1 MKALGTPES
10 FFIYPINL
18 NIMKNLL
25 QTIGNTPMIKLGKIL
40 NNKDV
45 NLFAK
50 LEGQN
55 PGGSIKDRAAL
66 YMIEQA
72 EKRGE
77 LKQGKII
84 LEATSGNMGI
94 ALAMIGAHKGYTV
107 QIVMSEG
114 MSEERKIMLRALG
127 VNLILTGKK
136 LGTEGAIAKAKELVK
151 SSPLLYWFS
160 NQFNNRDNVLAHYH
174 GIAPEILHEVPNID
188 YLIAGVGTSGT
199 IIGIANRFKKDSPQ
213 TKIIGLFPPAGY
225 KIQGLQ
231 NPQKDFSG
239 DIYKSDLIDEHF
251 HVSKEDAF
259 EMTRKVAK
267 EEGLFVGMSSGA
279 ALFAASQTGGSL
291 KKGNIVVI
299 IPDRGEKYLSTE
311 LFKKLQIS
319 SW

>member
-1 MKALGTPES
+1 
-10 FFIYPINL
+10 
-18 NIMKNLL
+18 MKNLL
-25 QTIGNTPMIKLGKIL
+25 QTIGNTPMIKLEKIL
-40 NNKDV
+40 NNKNL

-94 ALAMIGAHKGYTV
+94 ALAMIGAQKGYEV
-107 QIVMSEG
+107 HIVMSEG
-114 MSEERKIMLRALG
+114 MSQERKTMLKALG
-127 VNLILTGKK
+127 AKLILTDKT
-136 LGTEGAIAKAKELVK
+136 LGTEGAIAKARKLVK

-160 NQFNNRDNVLAHYH
+160 NQFNNQDNVQAHYH
-174 GIAPEILHEVPNID
+174 GIASEILRDIPNID
-188 YLIAGVGTSGT
+188 YLIAGIGTSGT
-199 IIGIANRFKKDSPQ
+199 IIGIANRFKKDSPK
-213 TKIIGLFPPAGY
+213 TKIIGVFPPAGY

-231 NPQKDFSG
+231 NPQQDFSG
-239 DIYKSDLIDEHF
+239 NIYNDNVINEHF

-259 EMTRKVAK
+259 MMTRKVATQ
-267 EEGLFVGMSSGA
+267 EGLFVGMSSGA
-279 ALFAASQTGGSL
+279 ALFAASQTGKSL
-291 KKGNIVVI
+291 KTGNIVVI

-311 LFKKLQIS
+311 LFT
-319 SW
+319 

>member
-1 MKALGTPES
+1 
-10 FFIYPINL
+10 
-18 NIMKNLL
+18 MKNIL
-25 QTIGNTPMIKLGKIL
+25 QTIGNTPMIKLRRIINNEKI
-40 NNKDV
+40 

-55 PGGSIKDRAAL
+55 PSGSIKDRAAL

-77 LKQGKII
+77 LKRGKII

-94 ALAMIGAHKGYTV
+94 ALAMAGSQKGYEV
-107 QIVMSEG
+107 HIVMSEG

-127 VNLILTGKK
+127 AKLILTNKK
-136 LGTEGAIAKAKELVK
+136 FGTEGAIAKAKELVK

-160 NQFNNRDNVLAHYH
+160 NQFNNQDNVLSHYH
-174 GIAPEILHEVPNID
+174 GIASEILREVSNID
-188 YLIAGVGTSGT
+188 YLVAGVGTSGT

-213 TKIIGLFPPAGY
+213 TKIIGVFPPAGY

-239 DIYKSDLIDEHF
+239 EIYKGDLIDEHF
-251 HVSKEDAF
+251 HVSKEGAF
-259 EMTRKVAK
+259 AMTKKVAK

-279 ALFAASQTGGSL
+279 AFSAASQIGESL
-291 KKGNIVVI
+291 REGNIVVI
-299 IPDRGEKYLSTE
+299 MPDRGEKYLSTE
-311 LFKKLQIS
+311 LFKKIVN
-319 SW
+319 

>member
-1 MKALGTPES
+1 
-10 FFIYPINL
+10 
-18 NIMKNLL
+18 
-25 QTIGNTPMIKLGKIL
+25 MIKLEKIL
-40 NNKDV
+40 GNNNV
-45 NLFAK
+45 NLFVK

-55 PGGSIKDRAAL
+55 PGGSIKDRVAL

-77 LKQGKII
+77 LKPGKII

-94 ALAMIGAHKGYTV
+94 ALAMIGAQKGYEV
-107 QIVMSEG
+107 HIVMSEG
-114 MSEERKIMLRALG
+114 MSEERKTMLRALG
-127 VNLILTGKK
+127 ARLILTDKK
-136 LGTEGAIAKAKELVK
+136 KGTEGAITKANELVK

-160 NQFNNRDNVLAHYH
+160 NQFNNQDNVQSHYH
-174 GIAPEILHEVPNID
+174 GIAPEILREVPNVD

-199 IIGIANRFKKDSPQ
+199 IMGITNRFRNDSPE
-213 TKIIGLFPPAGY
+213 TKIIGVLPPAGY

-239 DIYKSDLIDEHF
+239 DIYESSLVDEHF

-259 EMTRKVAK
+259 AMTRRIAK

-279 ALFAASQTGGSL
+279 ALFAASQISRTL
-291 KKGNIVVI
+291 RVVNIVVI

-311 LFKKLQIS
+311 LFA
-319 SW
+319 

>member
-1 MKALGTPES
+1 
-10 FFIYPINL
+10 
-18 NIMKNLL
+18 MKNLL
-25 QTIGNTPMIKLGKIL
+25 QTIGNTPMIKLEKIL
-40 NNKDV
+40 SNKNI

-94 ALAMIGAHKGYTV
+94 ALAMIGANKGYEV
-107 QIVMSEG
+107 HIVMSEG
-114 MSEERKIMLRALG
+114 MSDERKTMLRALG
-127 VNLILTGKK
+127 AKLILTDKK
-136 LGTEGAIAKAKELVK
+136 FGTEGAITKAKGLVK

-160 NQFNNRDNVLAHYH
+160 NQFNNQDNVQAHYQ

-188 YLIAGVGTSGT
+188 YLIAGIGTSGT
-199 IIGIANRFKKDSPQ
+199 IIGIANRFKEDSPQ
-213 TKIIGLFPPAGY
+213 TKIIGVFPPTGY

-239 DIYKSDLIDEHF
+239 DIYNNNLIDKHF
-251 HVSKEDAF
+251 HISKEGAF

-279 ALFAASQTGGSL
+279 ALFAASQTGGLL

-299 IPDRGEKYLSTE
+299 IPDRGEKYLSTK
-311 LFKKLQIS
+311 LFKSKITN
-319 SW
+319 

>member
-1 MKALGTPES
+1 
-10 FFIYPINL
+10 
-18 NIMKNLL
+18 MKNLL
-25 QTIGNTPMIKLGKIL
+25 QTIGNTPMIKLEKIL
-40 NNKDV
+40 NNKNL

-94 ALAMIGAHKGYTV
+94 ALAMIGAQKGYEV
-107 QIVMSEG
+107 HIIMSEG
-114 MSEERKIMLRALG
+114 MSQERKTMLKALG
-127 VNLILTGKK
+127 TKLILTDKT
-136 LGTEGAIAKAKELVK
+136 LGTEGAIAKARELVK

-160 NQFNNRDNVLAHYH
+160 NQFNNQDNVQAHYH
-174 GIAPEILHEVPNID
+174 GIAPEILRDIPNID

-199 IIGIANRFKKDSPQ
+199 IIGIANRFKKDSPK
-213 TKIIGLFPPAGY
+213 TKIIGVFPPAGY

-231 NPQKDFSG
+231 NPQQDFSG
-239 DIYKSDLIDEHF
+239 DIYNDSLIDEHF
-251 HVSKEDAF
+251 NVSKEDAF
-259 EMTRKVAK
+259 IMTRKVATQK
-267 EEGLFVGMSSGA
+267 GLFVGMSSGA
-279 ALFAASQTGGSL
+279 ALFAASQIGVSL
-291 KKGNIVVI
+291 KVGNIVVI

-311 LFKKLQIS
+311 LFA
-319 SW
+319 

>member
-1 MKALGTPES
+1 
-10 FFIYPINL
+10 
-18 NIMKNLL
+18 MKNLL
-25 QTIGNTPMIKLGKIL
+25 QTIGNTPMIRLERIL
-40 NNKDV
+40 NNKNI

-94 ALAMIGAHKGYTV
+94 ALAMIGAQKGYEV
-107 QIVMSEG
+107 HIVMSEG
-114 MSEERKIMLRALG
+114 MSEERKTMLQALG
-127 VNLILTGKK
+127 ATLILTDKK

-151 SSPLLYWFS
+151 NSPLLYWFS
-160 NQFNNRDNVLAHYH
+160 NQFNNQDNVLAHYY
-174 GIAPEILHEVPNID
+174 GIAQEISREVPNID

-199 IIGIANRFKKDSPQ
+199 IIGIANRFKKDSPK
-213 TKIIGLFPPAGY
+213 TKIIEVFPPAGY

-231 NPQKDFSG
+231 NPQKDFIG
-239 DIYKSDLIDEHF
+239 NIYKDNLIDEHF

-259 EMTRKVAK
+259 AMARKVAK

-291 KKGNIVVI
+291 KAGNIVVI

-311 LFKKLQIS
+311 LFK
-319 SW
+319 